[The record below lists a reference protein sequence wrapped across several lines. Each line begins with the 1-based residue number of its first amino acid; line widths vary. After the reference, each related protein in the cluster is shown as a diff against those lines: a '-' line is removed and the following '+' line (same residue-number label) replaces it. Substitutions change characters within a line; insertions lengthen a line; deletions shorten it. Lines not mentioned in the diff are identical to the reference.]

1 MWWWYDCYTHT
12 SNVRLSRSWG
22 SWASY
27 FFSILILLEI
37 LTLPLHHHFLL
48 ASQPPYLPPPT
59 VSHTH
64 TRTHAGRHTHKYT
77 HAHAALSFA
86 RSLSLSSHLSHIYTQ
101 LTDRNVCGRGITDLV
116 QTGKTWGEKIDG
128 GMRVWKRETE
138 WERCEGWQ
146 VSVNA
151 ALYVRVCGMERVLV
165 SVSGVVCVSRHAST

>member
-64 TRTHAGRHTHKYT
+64 THAGRHTHKYT

-101 LTDRNVCGRGITDLV
+101 LTDRHVCGRGITDLV

-138 WERCEGWQ
+138 WERWEGWQ

-151 ALYVRVCGMERVLV
+151 ALYVCRMERVLV